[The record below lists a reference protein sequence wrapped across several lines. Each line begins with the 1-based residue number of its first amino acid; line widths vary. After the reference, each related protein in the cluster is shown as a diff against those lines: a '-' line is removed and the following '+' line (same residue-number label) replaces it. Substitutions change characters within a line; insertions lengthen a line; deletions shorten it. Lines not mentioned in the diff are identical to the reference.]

1 MLSPDT
7 YRARFDATIASL
19 RAWTGFIADVA
30 RIEVSENPASWRL
43 MLVPHTPQ
51 ACPVELILRRDQL
64 YDISISTETHED
76 LAIESMDAFLPLLE
90 AVSDGRV
97 LIRTRA
103 SQATGLVRAVE
114 TIVTQANGQ
123 LWQRVHLSLAGQRH
137 GIAETVAQDRHFAA
151 YRR

>member
-30 RIEVSENPASWRL
+30 RIEVSEGDASWRL
-43 MLVPHTPQ
+43 MLVPHALQ
-51 ACPVELILRRDQL
+51 ACPVELVLRRDQL
-64 YDISISTETHED
+64 YDISIATETHED
-76 LAIESMDAFLPLLE
+76 QPIESMDAFLPLLE
-90 AVSDGRV
+90 AISDGRI

-114 TIVTQANGQ
+114 TIVTLANGDR
-123 LWQRVHLSLAGQRH
+123 WQRVRLSRAGQRH
-137 GIAETVAQDRHFAA
+137 GTAETVAQDRHFAS